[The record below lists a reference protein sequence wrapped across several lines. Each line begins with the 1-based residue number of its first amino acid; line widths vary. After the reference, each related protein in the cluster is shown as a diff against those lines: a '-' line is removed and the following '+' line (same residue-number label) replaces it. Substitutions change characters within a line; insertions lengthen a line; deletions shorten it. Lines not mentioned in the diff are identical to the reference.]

1 MNEKT
6 FNEDFDLEDIDSE
19 IEKIHTRPS
28 LIDKVSKSKDETN
41 EKKESSSKWA
51 EIQEHWYIY
60 LFLAFSAVFT
70 ATLGIYLGLSPIN
83 KTDPSGAGYVH
94 FHTDPFH
101 VFLSLLYAASFVLV
115 TEGAFAIGKH
125 LYYFREDANKTQRW
139 LMLAMMGVA
148 GASILFTGYS
158 GMSVIASFIEFM
170 TAYKDVSNLA
180 QKWIVSAIPVLVVI
194 YAFLLT
200 PYVLSSEDSKNKRIL
215 REQKRKSDLDHQLRQ
230 QTINNFAD
238 ELLSKEELKVYIKL
252 VREGRITAAEAS
264 AARRAGLTL
273 ARYEKQQNRDID
285 GDGKIGTPSGADTLA
300 PRLSLPTPPQA
311 PPHPPSYRAYTLDE
325 LLAAMGL
332 TREQAV
338 GLINQ
343 YELWDATG
351 AFYTL
356 KDAGYIPDD
365 FGSDQLAS
373 GRFRGLYS
381 ELMGYKSMAIPVK
394 APTVGA
400 KPDF

>member
-1 MNEKT
+1 MNENT
-6 FNEDFDLEDIDSE
+6 FNEDFDLDDIDSE

-28 LIDKVSKSKDETN
+28 LIDKVSRSTDEAN
-41 EKKESSSKWA
+41 EKKEASSKWA

-60 LFLAFSAVFT
+60 LFLAFSAIFT

-238 ELLSKEELKVYIKL
+238 ELLSKEELKVYIRL

-273 ARYEKQQNRDID
+273 RNFEKQKGQDLD
-285 GDGKIGTPSGADTLA
+285 GDGKIGDTSSKASA
-300 PRLSLPTPPQA
+300 PRLSTPPQA
-311 PPHPPSYRAYTLDE
+311 PPPPPSYRAYTLDE
-325 LLAAMGL
+325 LLAAMDL
-332 TREQAV
+332 SREQAV
-338 GLINQ
+338 NLINQ
-343 YELWDATG
+343 YQLWDATG
-351 AFYTL
+351 AFHAL
-356 KDAGYIPDD
+356 MEAGYIPGD
-365 FGSDQLAS
+365 FGSDQLAA